1 MRRGS
6 PFYTDEPTLAAWTRS
21 LNDDLSRHF
30 PAPLDAVPH
39 PALRLQPDQFTGRG
53 VFLADGAVVHRDV
66 PLALYFGEV
75 LFGPAS
81 GEYVFELRRFR
92 RQAQSYDLAID
103 AGSYCRRA
111 NPWPGNVALFN
122 HSCLDRTVELR
133 YLPDLAIPC
142 VAAFPLP
149 TLRGGQELR
158 YNYDGGPRSGSYTVD
173 AHGRAQLLA
182 AGVASAQ
189 CACRHPA
196 PRPLHR
202 WMRVFR

>member
-30 PAPLDAVPH
+30 PGPLDAVPH
-39 PALRLQPDQFTGRG
+39 PALRLRVQPDQFTGRG

-66 PLALYFGEV
+66 PLALYFGKV

-133 YLPDLAIPC
+133 YLPDHC
-142 VAAFPLP
+142 VQ
-149 TLRGGQELR
+149 G
-158 YNYDGGPRSGSYTVD
+158 N
-173 AHGRAQLLA
+173 
-182 AGVASAQ
+182 
-189 CACRHPA
+189 
-196 PRPLHR
+196 
-202 WMRVFR
+202 

>member
-1 MRRGS
+1 M
-6 PFYTDEPTLAAWTRS
+6 PTVMS
-21 LNDDLSRHF
+21 LSRSSLGRYCSAQRAANTSSSYAAF
-30 PAPLDAVPH
+30 AARTAP
-39 PALRLQPDQFTGRG
+39 T
-53 VFLADGAVVHRDV
+53 
-66 PLALYFGEV
+66 
-75 LFGPAS
+75 
-81 GEYVFELRRFR
+81 
-92 RQAQSYDLAID
+92 AID

-142 VAAFPLP
+142 GVAAFPLQ

-158 YNYDGGPRSGSYTVD
+158 YNYDGGLRTGSYTVD

-189 CACRHPA
+189 CACQRPA
-196 PRPLHR
+196 PCPLGR
-202 WMRVFR
+202 WLRIFH

>member
-6 PFYTDEPTLAAWTRS
+6 PFYTAEPTLAAWTCS
-21 LNDDLSRHF
+21 LNDDLSRRF
-30 PAPLDAVPH
+30 PGPLHVVHH
-39 PALRLQPDQFTGRG
+39 PALRLHPDQLTGRG
-53 VFLADGAVVHRDV
+53 VFLADGADVHRDV

-92 RQAQSYDLAID
+92 RQNRSYDLAID

-158 YNYDGGPRSGSYTVD
+158 YNYDGGLRTGSYTVD
-173 AHGRAQLLA
+173 VHCRAQLLA

-189 CACRHPA
+189 CACRRPA
-196 PRPLHR
+196 PCPLGR
-202 WMRVFR
+202 WLRIFH